1 MCAGAFV
8 EQISLSAPAS
18 GCACGQALGWLF
30 RQHGGRIEVFRE
42 RPDELHSHTHIA
54 CKSQIFNDSKR
65 HNIRELLGFL
75 KGRFPGE
82 GPHRRFQGADES
94 DFLIV
99 PWVHTT
105 WGSQGLQKI
114 PSTWCQD
121 TKDIDLLR
129 QDRTEVSRCRR
140 TRCFA
145 TSVSRFWDSGKC
157 GQRQRYFSG
166 VLATLA
172 LGCAPSGF
180 LQEAAAT
187 LLRAAEDGTLESVL
201 GKNQVPKE
209 PWRVFVQLFLVFVY
223 YYYSSCCF
231 ISDSASGSLLRF
243 LLV

>member
-129 QDRTEVSRCRR
+129 QDRTEVFQVSSHALLRNQCFTFLGLWQVWAKAKVFFGSSCDSCAWLRTLRLSPGGGGHASASCRR
-140 TRCFA
+140 WN
-145 TSVSRFWDSGKC
+145 S
-157 GQRQRYFSG
+157 
-166 VLATLA
+166 
-172 LGCAPSGF
+172 
-180 LQEAAAT
+180 
-187 LLRAAEDGTLESVL
+187 
-201 GKNQVPKE
+201 
-209 PWRVFVQLFLVFVY
+209 
-223 YYYSSCCF
+223 
-231 ISDSASGSLLRF
+231 
-243 LLV
+243 